1 MTTTP
6 YRPAS
11 GRHHVVIVGAGFGG
25 LFAAKKFKGKDVAVT
40 IVDRTNHH
48 LFQPLLYQVATGI
61 LSEGEIAPSIRQ
73 VVAEDDNIRV
83 VKGEVRNIDIKEQQV
98 TADLGGKSEVLAY
111 DSLILAAGAGQSYFG
126 NDHFAEFAP
135 GMKSV
140 DDALEI
146 RARVT
151 GAFERAE
158 ITSDPEERRRLLNFV
173 VVGAGPTGV
182 ELAGQ
187 LAEMAHRTLR
197 NEFREVDTNAARI
210 ILIDGGPQVL
220 PPFGKRLGR
229 KAARKLEDLGV
240 EVVLNS
246 LVTDVNREGVTYK
259 DMKTGTETSIPSYAK
274 IWSAGVAASPLGKHV
289 AEQAGVEYDRAGRVM
304 VNEDLTLGAYNNV
317 YLIGDM
323 INLKGLPG
331 VAQVAMQGGQ
341 YAAKNIINEVE
352 NGASPEA
359 RAPFD
364 YFDKGS
370 MAIVS
375 RFNAVVK
382 INKAEVSGFIGWLM
396 WLALHLL
403 YLVGFRNRAI
413 AAFSWG
419 LNSVSRRRWQ
429 LVATR
434 QQLHARNAIN
444 KLRTYEDEKGE
455 RSIEVRDN
463 MKFGEGREDEPE
475 AQAD

>member
-1 MTTTP
+1 MTTNSLG
-6 YRPAS
+6 PA
-11 GRHHVVIVGAGFGG
+11 GKRHHVVIIGGGFGG
-25 LFAAKKFKGKDVAVT
+25 LFAAKKFKGKDIAVT
-40 IVDRTNHH
+40 IIDRTNHH

-73 VVAEDDNIRV
+73 LMADDENIRV
-83 VKGEVRNIDIKEQQV
+83 IKGEVRNIDIAGQNV
-98 TADLGGKSEVLAY
+98 TADLGGKEAVIEY
-111 DSLILAAGAGQSYFG
+111 DSLILAAGAAQSYFG

-158 ITSDPEERRRLLNFV
+158 ITTDPEERRRLLNFV

-187 LAEMAHRTLR
+187 LAEMAHRTLAK
-197 NEFREVDTNAARI
+197 EFREVDTNDARI

-229 KAARKLEDLGV
+229 KARRKLEDLGV

-246 LVTDVNREGVTYK
+246 LVTNVDREGVTYK
-259 DMKTGTETSIPSYAK
+259 NMKTGEESSIPSYAK

-289 AEQAGVEYDRAGRVM
+289 ADQAGVESDRAGRVM
-304 VNEDLTLGAYNNV
+304 VNEDLTLGEHKNV
-317 YLIGDM
+317 FLIGDM
-323 INLKGLPG
+323 INLNGLPG

-341 YAAKNIINEVE
+341 YAAKTIIDEIE
-352 NGASPEA
+352 NGTSPEA

-434 QQLHARNAIN
+434 QQLHARNALN
-444 KLRTYEDEKGE
+444 KLRKLEDEKGI
-455 RSIEVRDN
+455 RSLEVRDN
-463 MKFGEGREDEPE
+463 LKFGEGRDTP
-475 AQAD
+475 ADAD

>member
-1 MTTTP
+1 MSKTP
-6 YRPAS
+6 YRPQG
-11 GRHHVVIVGAGFGG
+11 GRHHVVIIGAGFGG
-25 LFAAKKFKGKDVAVT
+25 LFAAKKFKDSDVSVT

-73 VVAEDDNIRV
+73 ILADQDNVRV
-83 VKGEVRNIDIKEQQV
+83 VKGEVPYVNLEGQPV
-98 TADLGGKSEVLAY
+98 TADLGGKDEVLEY
-111 DSLILAAGAGQSYFG
+111 DSLIVAAGASQSYFG
-126 NDHFAEFAP
+126 NEHFAEFAP
-135 GMKSV
+135 GMKSI

-158 ITSDPEERRRLLNFV
+158 ITDDPEERKRLLTFV

-197 NEFREVDTNAARI
+197 DEFREINTKNTRI
-210 ILIDGGPQVL
+210 LLVDGGPHVL
-220 PPFGKRLGR
+220 MPFGKRLGR
-229 KAARKLEDLGV
+229 KAARILEKLNVDV
-240 EVVLNS
+240 IPNS
-246 LVTDVNREGVTYK
+246 LVTNVTKEGVTLK
-259 DMKTGTETSIPSYAK
+259 DMKTSEESFVPAYCK

-289 AEQAGVEYDRAGRVM
+289 ADQAGVEVDRAGRVS
-304 VNEDLTLGAYNNV
+304 VNDDLTVGEHRNV
-317 YLIGDM
+317 FMIGDM
-323 INLKGLPG
+323 INLNRLPG

-341 YAAKNIINEVE
+341 YAARTIIDQVE
-352 NGASPEA
+352 NRTSPSS
-359 RAPFD
+359 RPPFD

-382 INKAEVSGFIGWLM
+382 MNKAEVSGFLGWLM
-396 WLALHLL
+396 WLVLHLL
-403 YLVGFRNRAI
+403 YMVGFRNRAV

-429 LVATR
+429 LTATR
-434 QQLHARNAIN
+434 QQLHARNALR
-444 KLRTYEDEKGE
+444 KLREMEDNEGI

-463 MKFGEGREDEPE
+463 LRFGEGRDTR
-475 AQAD
+475 AVSD

>member
-1 MTTTP
+1 MTTNSLG
-6 YRPAS
+6 PA
-11 GRHHVVIVGAGFGG
+11 GKRHHVVIIGGGFGG
-25 LFAAKKFKGKDVAVT
+25 LFAAKKFKGKDIAVT
-40 IVDRTNHH
+40 IIDRTNHH

-73 VVAEDDNIRV
+73 LMADDENVRV
-83 VKGEVRNIDIKEQQV
+83 IKGEVRNIDIDGQNV
-98 TADLGGKSEVLAY
+98 TADLGGKEAVIEY
-111 DSLILAAGAGQSYFG
+111 DSLILAAGAAQSYFG

-187 LAEMAHRTLR
+187 LAEMAHRTLAK
-197 NEFREVDTNAARI
+197 EFREVDTNDARI

-229 KAARKLEDLGV
+229 KARRKLEDLGV

-246 LVTDVNREGVTYK
+246 LVTNVDREGVTYK
-259 DMKTGTETSIPSYAK
+259 NMKTGEESSIPSYAK

-289 AEQAGVEYDRAGRVM
+289 ADQAGVESDRAGRVM
-304 VNEDLTLGAYNNV
+304 VNEDLTLGEHKNV
-317 YLIGDM
+317 FLIGDM
-323 INLKGLPG
+323 INLNGLPG

-341 YAAKNIINEVE
+341 YAAKTIIDEIE
-352 NGASPEA
+352 NGTSPEA

-434 QQLHARNAIN
+434 QQLHARNALN
-444 KLRTYEDEKGE
+444 KLRKLEDEKGI
-455 RSIEVRDN
+455 RSPEVRDN
-463 MKFGEGREDEPE
+463 LKFGEGRDTP
-475 AQAD
+475 ADAD

>member
-1 MTTTP
+1 MS
-6 YRPAS
+6 YSHRNMS
-11 GRHHVVIVGAGFGG
+11 GRHRVVIIGAGFGG
-25 LFAAKKFKGKDVAVT
+25 LFAAKKFKDADVSVT

-61 LSEGEIAPSIRQ
+61 LSSGEIAPSIRQ
-73 VVAEDDNIRV
+73 ILANQDNVRV
-83 VKGEVRNIDIKEQQV
+83 VKGEVRDVDVNAKRV
-98 TADLGGKSEVLAY
+98 TADLGGKDAVLDY
-111 DSLILAAGAGQSYFG
+111 DSLIVAAGAGQSYFG
-126 NDHFAEFAP
+126 NEHFAEFAP
-135 GMKSV
+135 GMKSI

-158 ITSDPEERRRLLNFV
+158 ITDDPAERERLLTFV
-173 VVGAGPTGV
+173 VVGGGPTGV

-187 LAEMAHRTLR
+187 LAEMAYRTLR
-197 NEFREVDTNAARI
+197 DEFRNINTTDTRI
-210 ILIDGGPQVL
+210 ILVDGGPQVL
-220 PPFGKRLGR
+220 GPFGKRLGR
-229 KAARKLEDLGV
+229 RASHRLEAMGV

-246 LVTDVNREGVTYK
+246 MVTDVNRQGVKFK
-259 DMKTGTETSIPSYAK
+259 DMKTNEETFVPSYAK
-274 IWSAGVAASPLGKHV
+274 IWSAGVAASPLGKHI
-289 AEQAGVEYDRAGRVM
+289 AEQLGVKVDRAGRVP
-304 VNEDLTLGAYNNV
+304 VNRDLTVGDDRHV
-317 YLIGDM
+317 FIVGDM
-323 INLKGLPG
+323 MSLDRLPG

-341 YAAKNIINEVE
+341 YAARTIIDEVE
-352 NGASPEA
+352 NGTSPEA
-359 RAPFD
+359 RKPFD

-382 INKAEVSGFIGWLM
+382 MNKAEVSGFIGWIM
-396 WLALHLL
+396 WLVLHLL
-403 YLVGFRNRAI
+403 YMVGFRNRAV

-434 QQLHARNAIN
+434 QQLHARNAIS
-444 KLRTYEDEKGE
+444 KLRAYEDENDE

-463 MKFGEGREDEPE
+463 LRFGEGRNTRAVSD
-475 AQAD
+475 

>member
-1 MTTTP
+1 MTTNSLG
-6 YRPAS
+6 PA
-11 GRHHVVIVGAGFGG
+11 GKRHHVVIIGGGFGG
-25 LFAAKKFKGKDVAVT
+25 LFAAKKFKGKDIAVT
-40 IVDRTNHH
+40 IIDRTNHH

-73 VVAEDDNIRV
+73 LMADDENIRV
-83 VKGEVRNIDIKEQQV
+83 IKGEVRNIDIDGQNV
-98 TADLGGKSEVLAY
+98 TADLGGKEAVIEY
-111 DSLILAAGAGQSYFG
+111 DSLILAAGAAQSYFG

-187 LAEMAHRTLR
+187 LAEMAHRTLAK
-197 NEFREVDTNAARI
+197 EFREVDTNDARI

-229 KAARKLEDLGV
+229 KARRKLEDLGV

-246 LVTDVNREGVTYK
+246 LVTNVDREGVTYK
-259 DMKTGTETSIPSYAK
+259 NMKTGEESSIPSYAK

-289 AEQAGVEYDRAGRVM
+289 ADQAGVESDRAGRVM
-304 VNEDLTLGAYNNV
+304 VNEDLTLGEHKNV
-317 YLIGDM
+317 FLIGDM
-323 INLKGLPG
+323 INLNGLPG

-341 YAAKNIINEVE
+341 YAAKTIIDEIE
-352 NGASPEA
+352 NGTSPEA

-434 QQLHARNAIN
+434 QQLHARNALN
-444 KLRTYEDEKGE
+444 KLRKLEDEKGI
-455 RSIEVRDN
+455 RSLEVRDN
-463 MKFGEGREDEPE
+463 LKFGEGRDTP
-475 AQAD
+475 ADAD

>member
-1 MTTTP
+1 MTST
-6 YRPAS
+6 S
-11 GRHHVVIVGAGFGG
+11 NRHHVVIIGAGFGG
-25 LFAAKKFKGKDVAVT
+25 LFAAKKFKNENVQVT

-73 VVAEDDNIRV
+73 ILADQDNVRV
-83 VKGEVRNIDIKEQQV
+83 VKGEVRNVDINEQTV
-98 TADLGGKSEVLAY
+98 TADLGGTDAVLKY

-126 NDHFAEFAP
+126 NEQFAEFAP

-158 ITSDPEERRRLLNFV
+158 ITNDPEARKRLLTFV

-187 LAEMAHRTLR
+187 LAEMSHRTLR
-197 NEFREVDTNAARI
+197 DEFREIDTEDTRI
-210 ILIDGGPQVL
+210 LLIDGGSQVL
-220 PPFGKRLGR
+220 APFGKRLGR
-229 KAARKLEDLGV
+229 KAARRLEDLGV
-240 EVVLNS
+240 EIILNS
-246 LVTDVNREGVTYK
+246 LVTDVSKEGVRYK
-259 DMKTGTETSIPSYAK
+259 DMKTEEEFFVPSYAK

-289 AEQAGVEYDRAGRVM
+289 AEQAGIEVDRAGRVP
-304 VNEDLTLGAYNNV
+304 VNDDLTLGEHRNIFIV
-317 YLIGDM
+317 GDM
-323 INLKGLPG
+323 MSKDRLPG

-341 YAAKNIINEVE
+341 YAANTILDEVN
-352 NGASPEA
+352 NGTAPEG
-359 RAPFD
+359 RVPFS

-382 INKAEVSGFIGWLM
+382 MNKAEVSGFFGWVM
-396 WLALHLL
+396 WLLLHLL
-403 YLVGFRNRAI
+403 YMVGFRNRAV

-434 QQLHARNAIN
+434 QQLHARNAIR
-444 KLRTYEDEKGE
+444 KLRDLEDKESI

-463 MKFGEGREDEPE
+463 LRFGEGRDTR
-475 AQAD
+475 AVSD

>member
-1 MTTTP
+1 MTTNSLG
-6 YRPAS
+6 PA
-11 GRHHVVIVGAGFGG
+11 GNRHHVVIIGGGFGG
-25 LFAAKKFKGKDVAVT
+25 LFAAKKFKGKDIAVT
-40 IVDRTNHH
+40 IIDRTNHH

-73 VVAEDDNIRV
+73 LVADDENIRV
-83 VKGEVRNIDIKEQQV
+83 IKGEVRNIDIDGQSV
-98 TADLGGKSEVLAY
+98 TADLGGKEAVIDY
-111 DSLILAAGAGQSYFG
+111 DSLILAAGAAQSYFG

-187 LAEMAHRTLR
+187 LAEMAHRTLAK
-197 NEFREVDTNAARI
+197 EFRQVDTNDARI

-229 KAARKLEDLGV
+229 KARRKLEDLGV

-246 LVTDVNREGVTYK
+246 LVTDVDREGVTYK
-259 DMKTGTETSIPSYAK
+259 NMKTGEESSIPSYAK

-289 AEQAGVEYDRAGRVM
+289 ADQAGVESDRAGRVM
-304 VNEDLTLGAYNNV
+304 VNEDLTLGEHKNV
-317 YLIGDM
+317 FLIGDM
-323 INLKGLPG
+323 INLNGLPG

-341 YAAKNIINEVE
+341 YAAKTIIDEIE
-352 NGASPEA
+352 NGTSPEA

-434 QQLHARNAIN
+434 QQLHARNALN
-444 KLRTYEDEKGE
+444 KLRKLEDEKGI
-455 RSIEVRDN
+455 RSLEVRDN
-463 MKFGEGREDEPE
+463 LKFGEGRDTP
-475 AQAD
+475 ADAD

>member
-1 MTTTP
+1 MSKTP
-6 YRPAS
+6 YRPQG
-11 GRHHVVIVGAGFGG
+11 GRHHVVIIGAGFGG
-25 LFAAKKFKGKDVAVT
+25 LFAAKKFKDSDVSVT

-73 VVAEDDNIRV
+73 ILADQDNVRV
-83 VKGEVRNIDIKEQQV
+83 VKGEVRDVNLEGQTV
-98 TADLGGKSEVLAY
+98 TADLGGKDEVLEY
-111 DSLILAAGAGQSYFG
+111 DSLIVAAGATQSYFG
-126 NDHFAEFAP
+126 NEHFAEFAP
-135 GMKSV
+135 GMKSI

-158 ITSDPEERRRLLNFV
+158 ITDDPEERKRLLTFV

-197 NEFREVDTNAARI
+197 DEFREINTKNTRI
-210 ILIDGGPQVL
+210 LLVDGGPHVL
-220 PPFGKRLGR
+220 MPFGKRLGR
-229 KAARKLEDLGV
+229 KAARILEKLNVDV
-240 EVVLNS
+240 IPNS
-246 LVTDVNREGVTYK
+246 LVTNVTKEGVTLK
-259 DMKTGTETSIPSYAK
+259 DMKTSEESFVPAYCK

-289 AEQAGVEYDRAGRVM
+289 ADQAGVEVDRAGRVS
-304 VNEDLTLGAYNNV
+304 VNDDLTVGEHRNV
-317 YLIGDM
+317 FMIGDM
-323 INLKGLPG
+323 INLNRLPG

-341 YAAKNIINEVE
+341 YAARTIIDQVE
-352 NGASPEA
+352 NRTSPSS
-359 RAPFD
+359 RPPFD

-382 INKAEVSGFIGWLM
+382 MNKAEVSGFLGWLM
-396 WLALHLL
+396 WLVLHLL
-403 YLVGFRNRAI
+403 YMVGFRNRAV

-429 LVATR
+429 LTATR
-434 QQLHARNAIN
+434 QQLHARNALR
-444 KLRTYEDEKGE
+444 KLREMEDNEGI

-463 MKFGEGREDEPE
+463 LRFGEGRDTR
-475 AQAD
+475 AVSD

>member
-1 MTTTP
+1 MTTNSLG
-6 YRPAS
+6 PA
-11 GRHHVVIVGAGFGG
+11 GKRHHVVIIGGGFGG
-25 LFAAKKFKGKDVAVT
+25 LFAAKKFKGKDIAVT
-40 IVDRTNHH
+40 IIDRTNHH

-73 VVAEDDNIRV
+73 LMADDENVRV
-83 VKGEVRNIDIKEQQV
+83 IKGEVRNIDIDGQNV
-98 TADLGGKSEVLAY
+98 TADLGGKEAVIEY
-111 DSLILAAGAGQSYFG
+111 DSLILAAGAAQSYFG

-187 LAEMAHRTLR
+187 LAEMAHRTLAK
-197 NEFREVDTNAARI
+197 EFREVDTNDARI

-229 KAARKLEDLGV
+229 KARRKLEDLGV

-246 LVTDVNREGVTYK
+246 LVTNVDREGVTYK
-259 DMKTGTETSIPSYAK
+259 NMKTGEESSIPSYAK

-289 AEQAGVEYDRAGRVM
+289 ADQAGVESDRAGRVM
-304 VNEDLTLGAYNNV
+304 VNEDLTLGEHKNV
-317 YLIGDM
+317 FLIGDM
-323 INLKGLPG
+323 INLNGLPG

-341 YAAKNIINEVE
+341 YAAKTIIDEIE
-352 NGASPEA
+352 NGTSPEA

-403 YLVGFRNRAI
+403 YLVGFRNSAI

-434 QQLHARNAIN
+434 QQLHARNALN
-444 KLRTYEDEKGE
+444 KLRKLEDEKGI
-455 RSIEVRDN
+455 RSPEVRDN
-463 MKFGEGREDEPE
+463 LKFGEGRDTP
-475 AQAD
+475 ADAD

>member
-1 MTTTP
+1 MTTNSLG
-6 YRPAS
+6 PA
-11 GRHHVVIVGAGFGG
+11 GKRHHVVIIGGGFGG
-25 LFAAKKFKGKDVAVT
+25 LFAAKKFKGKDIAVT
-40 IVDRTNHH
+40 IIDRTNHH

-73 VVAEDDNIRV
+73 LMADDENVRV
-83 VKGEVRNIDIKEQQV
+83 IKGEVRNIDIDGQNV
-98 TADLGGKSEVLAY
+98 IADLGGKEAVIEY
-111 DSLILAAGAGQSYFG
+111 DSLILAAGAAQSYFG

-187 LAEMAHRTLR
+187 LAEMAHRTLAK
-197 NEFREVDTNAARI
+197 EFREVDTNDARI

-229 KAARKLEDLGV
+229 KARRKLEDLGV

-246 LVTDVNREGVTYK
+246 LVTNVDREGVTYK
-259 DMKTGTETSIPSYAK
+259 NMKTGEESSIPSYAK

-289 AEQAGVEYDRAGRVM
+289 ADQAGVESDRAGRVM
-304 VNEDLTLGAYNNV
+304 VNEDLTLGEHKNV
-317 YLIGDM
+317 FLIGDM
-323 INLKGLPG
+323 INLNGLPG

-341 YAAKNIINEVE
+341 YAAKTIIDEIE
-352 NGASPEA
+352 NGTSPEA

-434 QQLHARNAIN
+434 QQLHARNALN
-444 KLRTYEDEKGE
+444 KLRKLEDEKGI
-455 RSIEVRDN
+455 RSLEVRDN
-463 MKFGEGREDEPE
+463 LKFGEGRDTP
-475 AQAD
+475 ADAD

>member
-6 YRPAS
+6 YRPS
-11 GRHHVVIVGAGFGG
+11 GGRHHVVIIGAGFGG
-25 LFAAKKFKGKDVAVT
+25 LFAAKKFKDADVSVT

-61 LSEGEIAPSIRQ
+61 LSSGEIAPSIRQ
-73 VVAEDDNIRV
+73 ILADQENVRV
-83 VKGEVRNIDIKEQQV
+83 VKGEVRNVNLAEHTV
-98 TADLGGKSEVLAY
+98 TADLGGKDEVLDY
-111 DSLILAAGAGQSYFG
+111 DSLIVAAGAGQSYFG
-126 NDHFAEFAP
+126 NEHFAEFAP
-135 GMKSV
+135 GMKTI

-158 ITSDPEERRRLLNFV
+158 ITDDPKERERLLTFV

-197 NEFREVDTNAARI
+197 DEFREINTKNTRI
-210 ILIDGGPQVL
+210 LLVDGGPQVL
-220 PPFGKRLGR
+220 MPFGKRLGR
-229 KAARKLEDLGV
+229 KAARRLEEMGV
-240 EVVLNS
+240 EVIPNS
-246 LVTDVNREGVTYK
+246 LVTNVNKEGVTFK
-259 DMKTGTETSIPSYAK
+259 DLKTDIETTVPAYCK
-274 IWSAGVAASPLGKHV
+274 IWSAGVAASPLGKHI
-289 AEQAGVEYDRAGRVM
+289 ADQAGVDVDRAGRVS
-304 VNEDLTLGAYNNV
+304 VNKDLTVGEHKNV
-317 YLIGDM
+317 FVVGDM
-323 INLKGLPG
+323 INLDGLPG

-341 YAAKNIINEVE
+341 YAARTIIDQVE
-352 NGASPEA
+352 NRTSPASRP
-359 RAPFD
+359 PFD

-382 INKAEVSGFIGWLM
+382 LNKAEVSGFVGWLM
-396 WLALHLL
+396 WLVLHLL
-403 YLVGFRNRAI
+403 YMVGFRNRAV

-434 QQLHARNAIN
+434 QQLHARNALR
-444 KLRTYEDEKGE
+444 KLREMEDKEGI

-463 MKFGEGREDEPE
+463 LRFGEGRDTR
-475 AQAD
+475 AVSD

>member
-1 MTTTP
+1 MTTNSLG
-6 YRPAS
+6 PA
-11 GRHHVVIVGAGFGG
+11 GKRHHVVIIGGGFGG
-25 LFAAKKFKGKDVAVT
+25 LFAAKKFKGKDIAVT
-40 IVDRTNHH
+40 IIDRTNHH

-73 VVAEDDNIRV
+73 LMADDENVRV
-83 VKGEVRNIDIKEQQV
+83 IKGEVRNIDIDGQNV
-98 TADLGGKSEVLAY
+98 TADLGGKEAVIEY
-111 DSLILAAGAGQSYFG
+111 DSLILAAGAAQSYFG

-158 ITSDPEERRRLLNFV
+158 ITTDPEERRRLLNFV

-187 LAEMAHRTLR
+187 LAEMAHRTLAK
-197 NEFREVDTNAARI
+197 EFREVDTNDARI

-229 KAARKLEDLGV
+229 KARRKLEDLGV

-246 LVTDVNREGVTYK
+246 LVTNVDREGVTYK
-259 DMKTGTETSIPSYAK
+259 NMKTGEESSIPSYAK

-289 AEQAGVEYDRAGRVM
+289 ADQAGVESDRAGRVM
-304 VNEDLTLGAYNNV
+304 VNEDLTLGEHKNV
-317 YLIGDM
+317 FLIGDM
-323 INLKGLPG
+323 INLNGLPG

-341 YAAKNIINEVE
+341 YAAKTIIDEIE
-352 NGASPEA
+352 NGTSPEA

-434 QQLHARNAIN
+434 QQLHARNALN
-444 KLRTYEDEKGE
+444 KLRKLEDEKGI
-455 RSIEVRDN
+455 RSPEVRDN
-463 MKFGEGREDEPE
+463 LKFGEGRDTP
-475 AQAD
+475 ADAD

>member
-1 MTTTP
+1 MSFSH
-6 YRPAS
+6 RNMS
-11 GRHHVVIVGAGFGG
+11 GRHRVVIIGAGFGG
-25 LFAAKKFKGKDVAVT
+25 LFAAKKFKDADVSVT

-61 LSEGEIAPSIRQ
+61 LSSGEIAPSIRQ
-73 VVAEDDNIRV
+73 ILANQDNVRV
-83 VKGEVRNIDIKEQQV
+83 VKGEVREVDVKAKRV
-98 TADLGGKSEVLAY
+98 TADLGGKDAVLDY
-111 DSLILAAGAGQSYFG
+111 DSLIVAAGAGQSYFG
-126 NDHFAEFAP
+126 NTHFAEFAP
-135 GMKSV
+135 GMKSI

-158 ITSDPEERRRLLNFV
+158 ITDDPAERERLLTFV
-173 VVGAGPTGV
+173 VVGGGPTGV

-187 LAEMAHRTLR
+187 LAEMAYRTLR
-197 NEFREVDTNAARI
+197 DEFRSINTSDTRI
-210 ILIDGGPQVL
+210 VLVDGGPQVL
-220 PPFGKRLGR
+220 APFGKRLGR
-229 KAARKLEDLGV
+229 KASHRLEAMGV

-246 LVTDVNREGVTYK
+246 MVTDVNRQGVTFK
-259 DMKTGTETSIPSYAK
+259 DMKTNEETFVPSYAK
-274 IWSAGVAASPLGKHV
+274 IWSAGVAASPLGKHI
-289 AEQAGVEYDRAGRVM
+289 AEQLGVEVDRAGRVP
-304 VNEDLTLGAYNNV
+304 VNRDLTVGDDRNIFIV
-317 YLIGDM
+317 GDM
-323 INLKGLPG
+323 MSLDRLPG

-341 YAAKNIINEVE
+341 YAARTIIDEVE
-352 NGASPEA
+352 NGTSPEA
-359 RAPFD
+359 RKPFD

-382 INKAEVSGFIGWLM
+382 MNKAEVSGFIGWVM
-396 WLALHLL
+396 WLLLHLL
-403 YLVGFRNRAI
+403 YMVGFRNRAV

-434 QQLHARNAIN
+434 QQLHARNAIR
-444 KLRTYEDEKGE
+444 KLRSYEDDKGE

-463 MKFGEGREDEPE
+463 LRFGEGRDTR
-475 AQAD
+475 AISD

>member
-1 MTTTP
+1 MTTNSLG
-6 YRPAS
+6 PA
-11 GRHHVVIVGAGFGG
+11 GKRHHVVIIGGGFGG
-25 LFAAKKFKGKDVAVT
+25 LFAAKKFKGKDIAVT
-40 IVDRTNHH
+40 IIDRTNHH

-73 VVAEDDNIRV
+73 LMADDENVRV
-83 VKGEVRNIDIKEQQV
+83 IKGEVRNIDIDGQNV
-98 TADLGGKSEVLAY
+98 TADLGGKEAVIEY
-111 DSLILAAGAGQSYFG
+111 DSLILAAGAAQSYFG

-187 LAEMAHRTLR
+187 LAEMAHRTLAK
-197 NEFREVDTNAARI
+197 EFREVDTNDARI

-229 KAARKLEDLGV
+229 KARRKLEDLGV

-246 LVTDVNREGVTYK
+246 LVTNVDREGVTYK
-259 DMKTGTETSIPSYAK
+259 NMKTGEESSIPSYAK

-289 AEQAGVEYDRAGRVM
+289 ADQAGVESDRAGRVM
-304 VNEDLTLGAYNNV
+304 VNEDLTLGEHKNV
-317 YLIGDM
+317 FLIGDM
-323 INLKGLPG
+323 INLNGLPG

-341 YAAKNIINEVE
+341 YAAKTIIDEVE
-352 NGASPEA
+352 NGTSPEA
-359 RAPFD
+359 RVPFD

-434 QQLHARNAIN
+434 QQLHARNALN
-444 KLRTYEDEKGE
+444 KLRKLEDEKGI
-455 RSIEVRDN
+455 RSLEVRDN
-463 MKFGEGREDEPE
+463 LKFGEGRDTP
-475 AQAD
+475 ADAD

>member
-1 MTTTP
+1 MS
-6 YRPAS
+6 YSHRNMS
-11 GRHHVVIVGAGFGG
+11 GRHRVVIIGAGFGG
-25 LFAAKKFKGKDVAVT
+25 LFAAKKFKDADVSVT

-61 LSEGEIAPSIRQ
+61 LSSGEIAPSIRQ
-73 VVAEDDNIRV
+73 ILANQDNVRV
-83 VKGEVRNIDIKEQQV
+83 VKGEVRDVDVNAKRV
-98 TADLGGKSEVLAY
+98 TADLGGKDAVLDY
-111 DSLILAAGAGQSYFG
+111 DSLIVAAGAGQSYFG
-126 NDHFAEFAP
+126 NEHFAEFAP
-135 GMKSV
+135 GMKSI

-158 ITSDPEERRRLLNFV
+158 ITDDPAERERLLTFV
-173 VVGAGPTGV
+173 VVGGGPTGV

-187 LAEMAHRTLR
+187 LAEMAYRTLR
-197 NEFREVDTNAARI
+197 DEFRNINTTDTRI
-210 ILIDGGPQVL
+210 ILVDGGPQVL
-220 PPFGKRLGR
+220 GPFGKRLGR
-229 KAARKLEDLGV
+229 RASHRLEAMGV

-246 LVTDVNREGVTYK
+246 MVTDVNRQGVKFK
-259 DMKTGTETSIPSYAK
+259 DMKTNEETFVPSYAK
-274 IWSAGVAASPLGKHV
+274 IWSAGVAASPLGKHI
-289 AEQAGVEYDRAGRVM
+289 AEQLGVEVDRAGRVP
-304 VNEDLTLGAYNNV
+304 VNRDLTVGDDRHV
-317 YLIGDM
+317 FIVGDM
-323 INLKGLPG
+323 MSLDRLPG

-341 YAAKNIINEVE
+341 YAARTIIDEVE
-352 NGASPEA
+352 NGTSPEA
-359 RAPFD
+359 RKPFD

-382 INKAEVSGFIGWLM
+382 MNKAEVSGFIGWIM
-396 WLALHLL
+396 WLVLHLL
-403 YLVGFRNRAI
+403 YMVGFRNRAV

-434 QQLHARNAIN
+434 QQLHARNAIS
-444 KLRTYEDEKGE
+444 KLRAYEDENDE

-463 MKFGEGREDEPE
+463 LRFGEGRNTRAVSD
-475 AQAD
+475 

>member
-1 MTTTP
+1 MSQTP
-6 YRPAS
+6 YRPQ
-11 GRHHVVIVGAGFGG
+11 GDRHHVVIIGAGFGG
-25 LFAAKKFKGKDVAVT
+25 LFAAKKFKNTDVAVT

-73 VVAEDDNIRV
+73 ILADQDNVRV
-83 VKGEVRNIDIKEQQV
+83 VKGEVRDISLENHTV
-98 TADLGGKSEVLAY
+98 TADLGGKDEVLDY
-111 DSLILAAGAGQSYFG
+111 DSLIVAAGASQSYFG
-126 NDHFAEFAP
+126 NEHFAEFAP
-135 GMKSV
+135 GMKSI

-158 ITSDPEERRRLLNFV
+158 ITDDQAERDRLLTFV

-187 LAEMAHRTLR
+187 LSEMAHRTLR
-197 NEFREVDTNAARI
+197 DEFREINTQNTRI
-210 ILIDGGPQVL
+210 LLVDGGPHVL
-220 PPFGKRLGR
+220 MPFGKRLGR
-229 KAARKLEDLGV
+229 KAAHSLEDLGV
-240 EVVLNS
+240 EVIPNS
-246 LVTDVNREGVTYK
+246 LVTNVTKEGVTLK
-259 DMKTGTETSIPSYAK
+259 DLKTSEESFIPTYCK

-289 AEQAGVEYDRAGRVM
+289 AEQAGVEVDRAGRVS
-304 VNEDLTLGAYNNV
+304 VNPDLSVGEYRNV
-317 YLIGDM
+317 FMIGDM
-323 INLKGLPG
+323 INLDRLPG

-341 YAAKNIINEVE
+341 YAARTIIDEVE
-352 NGASPEA
+352 NRTSPEA
-359 RAPFD
+359 RPPFN

-382 INKAEVSGFIGWLM
+382 LNKAEVSGFVGWLM
-396 WLALHLL
+396 WLGLHLL
-403 YLVGFRNRAI
+403 YMVGFRNRAV

-429 LVATR
+429 LTATR
-434 QQLHARNAIN
+434 QQLHARNALR
-444 KLRTYEDEKGE
+444 KLRVMEDNEGV
-455 RSIEVRDN
+455 RSIEVHDN
-463 MKFGEGREDEPE
+463 LRFGEGRDTR
-475 AQAD
+475 AVSD

>member
-1 MTTTP
+1 MTTNSLG
-6 YRPAS
+6 PA
-11 GRHHVVIVGAGFGG
+11 GKRHHVVIIGGGFGG
-25 LFAAKKFKGKDVAVT
+25 LFAAKKFKGKDIAVT
-40 IVDRTNHH
+40 IIDRTNHH

-73 VVAEDDNIRV
+73 LVADDENIRV
-83 VKGEVRNIDIKEQQV
+83 IKGEVRNIDIDGQSV
-98 TADLGGKSEVLAY
+98 TADLGGKEAVIDY
-111 DSLILAAGAGQSYFG
+111 DSLILAAGAAQSYFG

-187 LAEMAHRTLR
+187 LAEMAHRTLAK
-197 NEFREVDTNAARI
+197 EFRQVDTNDARI

-229 KAARKLEDLGV
+229 KARRKLEDLGV

-246 LVTDVNREGVTYK
+246 LVTDVDREGVTYK
-259 DMKTGTETSIPSYAK
+259 NMKTGEESSIPSYAK

-289 AEQAGVEYDRAGRVM
+289 ADQAGVESDRAGRVM
-304 VNEDLTLGAYNNV
+304 VNEDLTLGEHKNV
-317 YLIGDM
+317 FLIGDM
-323 INLKGLPG
+323 INLNGLPG

-341 YAAKNIINEVE
+341 YAAKTIIDEIE
-352 NGASPEA
+352 NGTSPEA

-434 QQLHARNAIN
+434 QQLHARNALN
-444 KLRTYEDEKGE
+444 KLRKLEDEKGI
-455 RSIEVRDN
+455 RSLEVRDN
-463 MKFGEGREDEPE
+463 LKFGEGRDTP
-475 AQAD
+475 ADAD

>member
-1 MTTTP
+1 MTTNSLG
-6 YRPAS
+6 PA
-11 GRHHVVIVGAGFGG
+11 GKRHHVVIIGGGFGG
-25 LFAAKKFKGKDVAVT
+25 LFAAKKFKGKDIAVT
-40 IVDRTNHH
+40 IIDRTNHH

-73 VVAEDDNIRV
+73 LMADDENVRV
-83 VKGEVRNIDIKEQQV
+83 IKGEVRNIDIDGQNV
-98 TADLGGKSEVLAY
+98 TADLGGKEAVIEY
-111 DSLILAAGAGQSYFG
+111 DSLILAAGAAQSYFG

-158 ITSDPEERRRLLNFV
+158 ITTDPEERRRLLNFV

-187 LAEMAHRTLR
+187 LAEMAHRTLAK
-197 NEFREVDTNAARI
+197 EFREVDTNDARI

-229 KAARKLEDLGV
+229 KARRKLEDLGV

-246 LVTDVNREGVTYK
+246 LVTNVDREGVTYK
-259 DMKTGTETSIPSYAK
+259 NMKTGEESSIPSYAK

-289 AEQAGVEYDRAGRVM
+289 ADQAGVESDRAGRVM
-304 VNEDLTLGAYNNV
+304 VNEDLTLGEHKNV
-317 YLIGDM
+317 FLIGDM
-323 INLKGLPG
+323 INLNGLPG

-341 YAAKNIINEVE
+341 YAAKTIIDEIE
-352 NGASPEA
+352 NGTSPEA

-434 QQLHARNAIN
+434 QQLHARNALN
-444 KLRTYEDEKGE
+444 KLRKLEDEKGI
-455 RSIEVRDN
+455 RSLEVRDN
-463 MKFGEGREDEPE
+463 LKFGEGRDTP
-475 AQAD
+475 ADAD